1 MCGIAGQFAL
11 LSSSVLGLD
20 KVDRS
25 ERILKSLASRGPD
38 AQGLCQGESWVLGHV
53 RLAILDPRGGEQPWV
68 DFATSAL
75 LSYNGEIF
83 NHLELRPEL
92 EARGHQF
99 RTHCDTETLMAAWL
113 EWGEAC
119 LPRLQGFF
127 AFALWDRRRD
137 QLFLVRDRL
146 GEKPLHYCVEDGAL
160 SFASTAA
167 ACQLWRRGEALA
179 DPVGISHYLGTCR
192 SSLGGRTLIAG
203 LSQIEPGC
211 LLRLDRGGGGV
222 SLRRWWSLPR
232 LSAADKPR
240 VSWEA
245 AGEQV
250 LAHLDAAVGSRLL
263 SDVPLGS
270 FLSGGLDSSAVCLA
284 AAAAAGHPFPAFC
297 ARATEGEDEEPWAR
311 QMAAAIGAP
320 LESVTLGVEG
330 FLSGWRHLIR
340 DRGLPL
346 STPNE
351 ISIWRLAAAARKSC
365 TVILSGEGS
374 DEVYGG
380 YAGPLASAWDFE
392 RAPHSPESE
401 DAAGPL
407 HWKLYSRH
415 GRAHFWNDADHF
427 FSTTSWISPGEK
439 AALIRPELWQYLEGD
454 DAVFSWYEDFFSS
467 RSELSPFDRRL
478 HLMAEVN
485 LQGLLGRVDACT
497 MAASVEARV
506 PFTDHR
512 LVEHAFT
519 LPDEMK
525 IFWPGGPLASPLL
538 AEEAQ
543 ARGLLETKAV
553 LRRALSTRLPE
564 AILKRPKASFPV
576 PFESWLQG
584 EAAAELRRE
593 VAESPFLKGWF
604 QSSALTSQ
612 CRGRNLWLL
621 ANLAIWAKEFRI
633 KS

>member
-11 LSSSVLGLD
+11 LSNSSLRVD
-20 KVDRS
+20 KVDRVG
-25 ERILKSLASRGPD
+25 RILKSLASRGPD

-53 RLAILDPRGGEQPWV
+53 RLAILDPRGGEQPWA
-68 DFATSAL
+68 DFATGAV

-119 LPRLQGFF
+119 LQRLQGFF
-127 AFALWDRRRD
+127 AFAIWDRRSD
-137 QLFLVRDRL
+137 AIFLVRDRL

-167 ACQLWRRGEALA
+167 ACQIWRQAPPEA
-179 DPVGISHYLGTCR
+179 DPIGVSHYLGTCR
-192 SSLGGRTLIAG
+192 TSLGRHTLIAG
-203 LSQIEPGC
+203 LSQLEPGC
-211 LLRLDRGGGGV
+211 LLRLDRSSGAIQH
-222 SLRRWWSLPR
+222 RRWWSLPR
-232 LSAADKPR
+232 IAAADKPQ

-245 AGEQV
+245 AEERV
-250 LAHLDAAVGSRLL
+250 MAHLDAAVDSRLL
-263 SDVPLGS
+263 SDVPVGA

-284 AAAAAGHPFPAFC
+284 AAKAAGGRPLPAFC

-311 QMAAAIGAP
+311 QMAASLGAP
-320 LESVTLGVEG
+320 METVTLAADT
-330 FLSGWRHLIR
+330 FLSGWEHLIR
-340 DRGLPL
+340 ERGLPL

-365 TVILSGEGS
+365 TVILTGEGS

-392 RAPHSPESE
+392 RAPHSPDTE
-401 DAAGPL
+401 DPSGPL
-407 HWKLYSRH
+407 HWKLFSRY
-415 GRAHFWNDADHF
+415 GRSHFWNDADHF
-427 FSTTSWISPGEK
+427 FTTTSWISPGDK
-439 AALIRPELWQYLEGD
+439 AALLRPEIWQRLEGD
-454 DAVFSWYEDFFSS
+454 DAVFSWYEDFFQS
-467 RSELSPFDRRL
+467 RAALSPFDRRL

-525 IFWPGGPLASPLL
+525 IFWTGGPMSSPWL

-543 ARGLLETKAV
+543 SRGLLETKAV
-553 LRRALSTRLPE
+553 LRRALAPRLPE
-564 AILKRPKASFPV
+564 AIIKRPKASFPV

-584 EAAAELRRE
+584 EAAAALRRE
-593 VAESPFLKGWF
+593 VTESPFLKSWC
-604 QSSALTSQ
+604 QPAALQAQ
-612 CRGRNLWLL
+612 CGGRNLWLL
-621 ANLAIWAKEFRI
+621 ANLALWDRLVLRG
-633 KS
+633 